1 MNTALITRD
10 NTGQAITLPPSIVGI
25 DPDAIT
31 WKGILKVGTATAIA
45 AGATAVQE
53 IRISRRELQHRIS
66 ELEKANIVLR
76 AQAELAALKA
86 AAKPKA
92 KRWTAAEC
100 DRLVEL
106 RASGMKYAA
115 IADALGTGRTAA
127 AVGAKARALAGKAKA
142 PAKAPRKA
150 RKG

>member
-25 DPDAIT
+25 DPDQIT
-31 WKGILKVGTATAIA
+31 LKGLLKVGTATVIA

-76 AQAELAALKA
+76 AQAALAELA